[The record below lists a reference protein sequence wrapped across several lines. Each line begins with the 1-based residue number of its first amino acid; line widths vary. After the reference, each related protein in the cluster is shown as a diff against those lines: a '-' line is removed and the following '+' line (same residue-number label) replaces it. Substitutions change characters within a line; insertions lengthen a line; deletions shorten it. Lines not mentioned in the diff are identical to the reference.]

1 MGNNKSKA
9 KKTEQN
15 IEQIIQIDNDI
26 PNTSKSVC
34 KIKIESQL
42 DFKFYIGFLIKFPI
56 DQDTF
61 YCLISNSDYINND
74 LLRNKS
80 NIYIYIY
87 YKNFLKETKI
97 NLDKNKRYIKTFTDI
112 GLNITAIEILEED
125 NIPKNYFLYP
135 ELEIRINNKL
145 INDKIYIP
153 KLTDEKGV
161 VIIEGFIKEINKNGF
176 RHTLI
181 DDYPGF
187 PIIIETFNNILGI
200 AKKNNKKENNA
211 DFIYPAIKIIEEDI
225 RKKKNNGKY
234 IKGKYIWED
243 GKYYKGKFKNNLPN
257 GKGIKYYPNGSILYE
272 GDFINGKFEGKG
284 KYIYDDGDYFIGQYK
299 NGLRNGKGTIY
310 YKNGII
316 MFEGEY
322 INDKKEGN
330 GKYIWE
336 DGEYYV
342 GQFKNNLPNGKGI
355 SYYSNNK
362 IKYEGDY
369 INGKFDGNGKYFWED
384 GKYYIGQEKNGFAHG
399 KGIYYYSNGDIMYEG
414 DCVNNNFEGN
424 GKYIWEDGTYY
435 IGQWKNSQRNGKG
448 ILYYQDGKIN
458 YDGDWVN
465 GRMNGYGKY
474 IYDDDSY
481 YIGQWKND
489 LKHGKGTMYDS
500 NGNIQK
506 KGKWVDDLFIA
517 Y

>member
-145 INDKIYIP
+145 INNKIYIP

-234 IKGKYIWED
+234 INGKYIWED
-243 GKYYKGKFKNNLPN
+243 GKYYIGQWKNDLFHGKGTMYYSN
-257 GKGIKYYPNGSILYE
+257 GKIKYE
-272 GDFINGKFEGKG
+272 GDWINDAEEGNG
-284 KYIYDDGDYFIGQYK
+284 KYICENGEYYIGLFK
-299 NGLRNGKGTIY
+299 NGLKHGRGTEYFSDGK
-310 YKNGII
+310 I
-316 MFEGEY
+316 MYEGDW

-330 GKYIWE
+330 GKE
-336 DGEYYV
+336 
-342 GQFKNNLPNGKGI
+342 
-355 SYYSNNK
+355 
-362 IKYEGDY
+362 
-369 INGKFDGNGKYFWED
+369 
-384 GKYYIGQEKNGFAHG
+384 
-399 KGIYYYSNGDIMYEG
+399 
-414 DCVNNNFEGN
+414 
-424 GKYIWEDGTYY
+424 
-435 IGQWKNSQRNGKG
+435 
-448 ILYYQDGKIN
+448 
-458 YDGDWVN
+458 
-465 GRMNGYGKY
+465 
-474 IYDDDSY
+474 IYD
-481 YIGQWKND
+481 ND
-489 LKHGKGTMYDS
+489 E
-500 NGNIQK
+500 
-506 KGKWVDDLFIA
+506 
-517 Y
+517 